1 MRAFARTYGSS
12 PLHLLALLAS
22 FALAGA
28 AALRVAE
35 DPSRLRYLAWF
46 LGAVVL
52 HDLVLFPLYALLDR
66 SAGALVRRQRRPS
79 PGSVN
84 FVRAPALLSGLLL
97 LVFWPVIS
105 RHSEGAYGTAS
116 GLDQSGFLGR
126 WLLITAA
133 LFLGSAVLYA
143 LRGRRA

>member
-22 FALAGA
+22 MALAAA
-28 AALRVAE
+28 AALRVAD
-35 DPSRLRYLAWF
+35 DPARLRYLAWF

-66 SAGALVRRQRRPS
+66 SAGALVRRRRAPA

-84 FVRAPALLSGLLL
+84 HVRVPALLSGLLL
-97 LVFWPVIS
+97 LVFWPVIF
-105 RHSEGAYGTAS
+105 RHSEDAYGTAS
-116 GLDQSGFLGR
+116 GLDQQPYLLR
-126 WLLITAA
+126 WLLLSAV

-143 LRGRRA
+143 VRGRRA